1 MNLRNKKIVTIL
13 LGLVITS
20 SALFIGIN
28 VQSLPLVTH
37 DVVSTESIYMI
48 LQSVSGPIV
57 GSSTDAGHEGQ
68 IDIFQYSHNLYAPLS
83 SSHGATTVSHTP
95 LAVVKMIDR
104 ASVPLWN
111 LISIGEVLPRIQL
124 LFYDVGSI
132 FYFNITLTSV
142 QVISM
147 LSDADIGTHYEIVS
161 FIYGTIYWT
170 DVINDITRS
179 STWN

>member
-1 MNLRNKKIVTIL
+1 MIIRNKKIITTL
-13 LGLVITS
+13 FGLIITS
-20 SALFIGIN
+20 SVLFLGIN
-28 VQSLPLVTH
+28 VQSLPLNTQ
-37 DVVSTESIYMI
+37 DISTESIYMI
-48 LQSVSGPIV
+48 LQTASGPIV

-68 IDIFQYSHNLYAPLS
+68 IDIYQYSHNLYAPLS
-83 SSHGATTVSHTP
+83 SSHGATSVSHTP
-95 LAVVKMIDR
+95 LTVVKMVDR
-104 ASVPLWN
+104 ASVLLWN
-111 LISIGEVLPRIQL
+111 LISIGEVLPKVQL

-142 QVISM
+142 QVVSM
-147 LSDADIGTHYEIVS
+147 LSDADIGTHYEMVS